1 MPAVLFDVDGVLL
14 DTGSL
19 FTRVWTEWAV
29 SRGLDPASVLPQT
42 YGRRP
47 QDTLAAV
54 APGLDPEEESRELDR
69 LVMLE
74 IEQVTAMPGA
84 LDLLSRLKLPW
95 AVVTS
100 GTRWFVESCLRAA
113 GLPVPEVAVYGED
126 VVHGKPAPEP
136 YLTAAYRLETPPHR
150 CVVIED
156 SPHGIAAAKAAG
168 CSVIALLTT
177 HQAADLTGANVMR
190 STLAEV
196 GELLETLTTPPG
208 AVREGEG

>member
-42 YGRRP
+42 FGRRP
-47 QDTLAAV
+47 LDTLGAV
-54 APGLDPEEESRELDR
+54 APGLDPDKECRELDR

-74 IEQVTAMPGA
+74 IDRVNAMPGA
-84 LDLLSRLKLPW
+84 RDLLSGLRLPW

-100 GTRWFVESCLRAA
+100 GTRWFVEGCLRAA
-113 GLPVPEVAVYGED
+113 GLPVPKVAVYGED

-136 YLTAAYRLETPPHR
+136 YLTAAQRLRIPPRR
-150 CVVIED
+150 CVVVED

-168 CSVIALLTT
+168 CAVIALMTT
-177 HQAADLTGANVMR
+177 HRAADLAGANAMR

-196 GELLETLTTPPG
+196 GDLLETLTPPPG
-208 AVREGEG
+208 AVREGEH